1 VGKDIVRGGSKIV
14 GTLLIEIGMFLTGLG
29 ALIIGKAPISELFGG
44 KLPILKDAELTE
56 QRARIAGL
64 LLMSA
69 LPLSIGAALILNHL
83 VQSGALS
90 RDVLRF
96 AVLLDIAAIALPLLG
111 VVALAVVTKP
121 KGTNSS

>member
-1 VGKDIVRGGSKIV
+1 V

-29 ALIIGKAPISELFGG
+29 ALMIGKAPISEFFGD
-44 KLPILKDAELTE
+44 KLPLLKGVELE
-56 QRARIAGL
+56 GRRARIAGL

-83 VQSGALS
+83 VQSGTLS
-90 RDVLRF
+90 RDILRL